1 MSSIPSYRC
10 KRATDPPALDG
21 GAWDGAETIE
31 AALHLL
37 GKPQERS
44 VSHLSLAAM
53 WDDDALYVS
62 YLSDP
67 SPVPVTM
74 RERDDDLF
82 DECAV
87 EVFLRAG
94 VGYYEIEINPLGT
107 VLDLHFTE
115 VEVEDWRA
123 MALFNVNG
131 LRWRVGEAGADGRW
145 WAQVAIPWNG
155 VPATTRGTCDGEPCV
170 FGNFARSQKLPN
182 GEYDLTSWSPAREA
196 FCEPD
201 AMGCLILAS

>member
-1 MSSIPSYRC
+1 MSSIPVYRC

-21 GAWDGAETIE
+21 GSWDGAETIE
-31 AALHLL
+31 AGFHLL

-44 VSHLSLAAM
+44 ASHLSLVAM

-82 DECAV
+82 GECAV
-87 EVFLRAG
+87 EVFLKAG
-94 VGYYEIEINPLGT
+94 DGYYEIETNPLGT

-123 MALFNVNG
+123 MARFDVDG

-145 WAQVAIPWNG
+145 WAQVAIPWTG
-155 VPATTRGTCDGEPCV
+155 VPETTRGTHDGEQCV
-170 FGNFARSQKLPN
+170 YGNFARSQKLPN

>member
-1 MSSIPSYRC
+1 MSSVPVYRC
-10 KRATDPPALDG
+10 KRVAGPPSLDG
-21 GAWDGAETIE
+21 GAWNGAEMLKT
-31 AALHLL
+31 AFHLL

-44 VSHLSLAAM
+44 ASFLSLAAM

-74 RERDDDLF
+74 RDRDDDLF

-94 VGYYEIEINPLGT
+94 DGYYEVEVNPLGT
-107 VLDLHFTE
+107 VLDLYFPE

-123 MALFNVNG
+123 TARFDVQGM
-131 LRWRVGEAGADGRW
+131 RWQVGEVGASGRW
-145 WAQVAIPWNG
+145 WAQLAIPWDG
-155 VPATTRGTCDGEPCV
+155 VPKVTRGTHNGEPCV
-170 FGNFARSQKLPN
+170 YGNFARSQVLPS

-196 FCEPD
+196 FCELD
-201 AMGCLILAS
+201 AMGCLVLVP